1 MGALLGGIPGVNA
14 ITDVT
19 GFGLAGHLLEMCK
32 SSRLGALLQAKNLPK
47 ILEAEAFAA
56 QFILP
61 DNAMRNWNAYEGEI
75 DMQDAG
81 AFAWLVDPQSS
92 GGLLLSVGVAALG
105 EVEAALRAAQC
116 FHQTIGEMTEI
127 PAHKLGIIL
136 TVI

>member
-1 MGALLGGIPGVNA
+1 
-14 ITDVT
+14 
-19 GFGLAGHLLEMCK
+19 
-32 SSRLGALLQAKNLPK
+32 
-47 ILEAEAFAA
+47 
-56 QFILP
+56 
-61 DNAMRNWNAYEGEI
+61 MRNWNAYEGDI

-116 FHQTIGEMTEI
+116 FHQNIGEMTEI
-127 PAHKLGIIL
+127 PSHKSDKIL